1 MNLRL
6 MKTKN
11 IYFIFSIVMMLFSLF
26 SIFTKGFNLGIDFTG
41 GNLYQLKF
49 EKPVSKEVV
58 GNALGE
64 MAKTYPSLKSHKVQ
78 FSDGN
83 VMFLRTQ
90 IAEEKEKAA
99 VISDL
104 KEKIG
109 NFELVKTEKIGS
121 VMGSEL
127 TNNALIAL
135 ALASLSILIYITIRF
150 EWIYALSSVLS
161 LLHDIIVT
169 VGFVSFFQF
178 EVDTPFI
185 AAILTILGYS
195 MNDTIV
201 IFDRIREN
209 DHKYNGKKAF
219 SEVIDMSVNKVFWRS
234 LYTSTTT
241 LLALLALIFFAG
253 DSLKTFN
260 MTLFIGIVYGTY
272 SSIWLASPLVYVL
285 RKFKK
290 PPKAEKSG
298 KKDRGMEKV
307 IV

>member
-1 MNLRL
+1 
-6 MKTKN
+6 
-11 IYFIFSIVMMLFSLF
+11 ML
-26 SIFTKGFNLGIDFTG
+26 
-41 GNLYQLKF
+41 
-49 EKPVSKEVV
+49 
-58 GNALGE
+58 
-64 MAKTYPSLKSHKVQ
+64 
-78 FSDGN
+78 
-83 VMFLRTQ
+83 LRTQ

>member
-11 IYFIFSIVMMLFSLF
+11 IYFIFSIVMMLFSFF
-26 SIFTKGFNLGIDFTG
+26 SMFTKGFNLGIDFTG

-49 EKPVSKEVV
+49 EKPVSKELV
-58 GNALGE
+58 GNTLDD
-64 MAKTYPSLKSHKVQ
+64 MSKTFPSLKSNKVQ
-78 FSDGN
+78 FSEGN
-83 VMFLRTQ
+83 VLFLRTQ
-90 IAEEKEKAA
+90 VADE
-99 VISDL
+99 

-109 NFELVKTEKIGS
+109 IMNELKTKLGTFETVKAEKIGS
-121 VMGSEL
+121 VIGDEL
-127 TNNALIAL
+127 TKNAFMAL
-135 ALASLSILIYITIRF
+135 LLASLSILIYITIRF

-161 LLHDIIVT
+161 LLHDVIVT
-169 VGFVSFFQF
+169 LGFVSFFQF
-178 EVDTPFI
+178 EINTPFI

-209 DHKYNGKKAF
+209 DHKYKGKKPF
-219 SEVIDMSVNKVFWRS
+219 GEVIDESVNKVFWRS

-241 LLALLALIFFAG
+241 LLALLALLLFSG
-253 DSLKTFN
+253 ESLKTFN
-260 MTLFIGIVYGTY
+260 ITLFVGIIFGTY
-272 SSIWLASPLVYVL
+272 SSIWLASPMVYL
-285 RKFKK
+285 MRRFKK
-290 PPKAEKSG
+290 PPKIEKTG

>member
-1 MNLRL
+1 MDLRL
-6 MKTKN
+6 IRTKN
-11 IYFIFSIVMMLFSLF
+11 IYFGFSILMILFSLF

>member
-1 MNLRL
+1 MDLRL
-6 MKTKN
+6 IRTKN
-11 IYFIFSIVMMLFSLF
+11 IYFGFSILMILFSLF

-161 LLHDIIVT
+161 LLHYIIVT

-209 DHKYNGKKAF
+209 
-219 SEVIDMSVNKVFWRS
+219 E
-234 LYTSTTT
+234 
-241 LLALLALIFFAG
+241 
-253 DSLKTFN
+253 
-260 MTLFIGIVYGTY
+260 IGRAHV
-272 SSIWLASPLVYVL
+272 
-285 RKFKK
+285 
-290 PPKAEKSG
+290 
-298 KKDRGMEKV
+298 
-307 IV
+307 

>member
-1 MNLRL
+1 
-6 MKTKN
+6 
-11 IYFIFSIVMMLFSLF
+11 
-26 SIFTKGFNLGIDFTG
+26 
-41 GNLYQLKF
+41 
-49 EKPVSKEVV
+49 
-58 GNALGE
+58 
-64 MAKTYPSLKSHKVQ
+64 
-78 FSDGN
+78 
-83 VMFLRTQ
+83 MFLRTQ